1 MDIDGLLRSPRQ
13 QRGHHTQPTAPV
25 VRVPNFGGVSHKNHM
40 KSSTYETSLDELPHR
55 PRDKGKNEDED
66 YFIA

>member
-1 MDIDGLLRSPRQ
+1 MVSFVLPRQ
-13 QRGHHTQPTAPV
+13 QRGHHTRPTCTGRSGAK
-25 VRVPNFGGVSHKNHM
+25 FGGVSHKNHI

-66 YFIA
+66 CSIA